1 MALSQELQQHVM
13 DALSKNETFLKANQA
28 DQVEIA
34 RGAMQHM
41 EESQSSAWRSPGPHT
56 MPNEKNESFVG
67 TQTPRSV
74 GDAVPGMVEG
84 GVDMY
89 GAMRG
94 GAMGAA
100 QGARFGPYG
109 ALIGGAGGA
118 AVGGGLVRGG
128 RETAK
133 SALGIEPKSLDELMA
148 EGGRGAFEGGAGE
161 LGRRKGGIR
170 RGIHFML

>member
-67 TQTPRSV
+67 SQTPRSV
-74 GDAVPGMVEG
+74 GDAVPGMVKG

-89 GAMRG
+89 GRGEPAMR
-94 GAMGAA
+94 ACTLANIAA
-100 QGARFGPYG
+100 ALSITEEGPS
-109 ALIGGAGGA
+109 
-118 AVGGGLVRGG
+118 
-128 RETAK
+128 TA
-133 SALGIEPKSLDELMA
+133 PSLDRVLAELA
-148 EGGRGAFEGGAGE
+148 RAAN
-161 LGRRKGGIR
+161 
-170 RGIHFML
+170 